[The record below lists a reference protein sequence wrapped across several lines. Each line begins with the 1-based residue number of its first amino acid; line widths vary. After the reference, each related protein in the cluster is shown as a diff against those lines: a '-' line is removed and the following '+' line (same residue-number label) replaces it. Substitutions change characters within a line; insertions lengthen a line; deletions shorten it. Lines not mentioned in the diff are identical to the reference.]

1 MDTFVNFGGALSRRR
16 LLRLFAVGGVST
28 MALPTL
34 LAACGS
40 DDDSAATNTNS
51 ETPATGSTGSDAT
64 SASTSSSTSSS
75 TPAAGST
82 PAAAATTTGGSG
94 GAAPT
99 GTVTVALG
107 PEITDLDSTIQ
118 NGILAFDIAVHM
130 MEPLLLRGE
139 DLQPAPFLAEE
150 VSHPD
155 DTTIRIKIRDGVKFH
170 NGDPLTVEDVV
181 FTIQRVSGP
190 DSKSTHAPYTKAIQS
205 ASAVDDRTVEIKLS
219 EPDVTILGRLSLIP
233 IVPKKVVEELGDEGF
248 NSSPV
253 GTGAW
258 KFVEWKKGQGVTM
271 EAFPDYWREQPKIK
285 TVVFKGIPEDAT
297 RVAALQTG
305 ALDIATNVPTQF
317 VPQLE
322 KSNKIQLLT
331 ANSLR
336 GFFVILNTHKPPFDD
351 VRVRQA
357 MNYAI
362 DKTLITKGV
371 LDSYGTPISQPFGP
385 EVFGYNPDLEGYY
398 DYDPEKAKQL
408 LADAGHASGLE
419 LDFYGPSGR
428 YLKDTEVEQNI
439 AGQLEKIGI
448 KVNLHPTEFDTL
460 YQNYILQ
467 KVNPDADMLFWS
479 NANNTADADYNLALN
494 VSSTGQN
501 LYWNTPEL
509 DAAIIEARTI
519 IDVEERRAKY
529 HSILKTI
536 VEAAPWIFLYVPVDV
551 YGVSSNLKDWKP
563 RSDELIYLYGPS
575 LQG

>member
-1 MDTFVNFGGALSRRR
+1 MDTTLNFGGALSRRR
-16 LLRLFAVGGVST
+16 LLRLLAVGSVST
-28 MALPTL
+28 MTLPTL

-40 DDDSAATNTNS
+40 DNDSTTTTTEA
-51 ETPATGSTGSDAT
+51 ETPSTASTGSEA
-64 SASTSSSTSSS
+64 TSSSS
-75 TPAAGST
+75 GST
-82 PAAAATTTGGSG
+82 TPDAESTAAATSTGASEGS
-94 GAAPT
+94 APS
-99 GTVTVALG
+99 GTATVALG

-118 NGILAFDIAVHM
+118 NGILTFDIAVHM

-139 DLQPAPFLAEE
+139 DLQPEPLLAEE

-155 DTTIRIKIRDGVKFH
+155 DTTIRIKVRDGVKFH
-170 NGDPLTVEDVV
+170 NGDPLTIDDVV
-181 FTIQRVSGP
+181 FTLQRVSGP

-205 ASAVDDRTVEIKLS
+205 VSAVDDHTVEIKLS

-233 IVPKKVVEELGDEGF
+233 IVPKKVVEDLGDEGF
-248 NSSPV
+248 NASPV

-305 ALDIATNVPTQF
+305 ALNIATNVPTQF
-317 VPQLE
+317 VPQLK
-322 KSNKIQLLT
+322 KSNKIQVMT

-336 GFFVILNTHKPPFDD
+336 SFFVILNTHKPPFDD
-351 VRVRQA
+351 IRVRKA
-357 MNYAI
+357 LNYAI

-371 LDSYGTPISQPFGP
+371 LDDYATPISQPFGP
-385 EVFGYNPDLEGYY
+385 EVFGYNPELEGYY
-398 DYDPEKAKQL
+398 DYDPDKAKQL
-408 LADAGHASGLE
+408 LAEAGHADGLE
-419 LDFYGPSGR
+419 LEFYGASGR

-467 KVNPDADMLFWS
+467 KVNPDADLLFWS
-479 NANNTADADYNLALN
+479 NANNTADADYTLALN

-519 IDVEERRAKY
+519 IDPEKRRAKY

-551 YGVSSNLKDWKP
+551 YGVSSDLKDWKP